1 MLLRGK
7 FVSKFRLIGLAIALL
22 APFAL
27 QPAQAE
33 MVVLGTASTG
43 ETVTLDTDSVS
54 KGTPAGTGLF
64 ITATYY
70 LDNERINARI
80 SCRYKSWFV
89 EGDSTEYTP
98 QSQATR
104 NLISTA
110 CAIAFNNQ
118 ARQSN
123 QSQQSQ
129 QTRERTWIV
138 YNPPS
143 NVRYSPN
150 GEILCTIRNVT
161 RVWLYGNP
169 VDGWYRTPACEGADG
184 WIHESQIK
192 LVD

>member
-1 MLLRGK
+1 M
-7 FVSKFRLIGLAIALL
+7 IGLAIALL
-22 APFAL
+22 APFAS

-43 ETVTLDTDSVS
+43 ETLTLDTNSVS
-54 KGTPAGTGLF
+54 RGLPSGTGLF

-70 LDNERINARI
+70 LDNERIDATI

-98 QSQATR
+98 QSQATQ

-110 CAIAFNNQ
+110 CRINSQF
-118 ARQSN
+118 RQSN
-123 QSQQSQ
+123 QSQQRQ

-138 YNPPS
+138 YDPPS

-150 GEILCTIRNVT
+150 GEILCTIRKVT

-169 VDGWYRTPACEGADG
+169 VDGWYRTTACEGADG

>member
-1 MLLRGK
+1 
-7 FVSKFRLIGLAIALL
+7 VSKFRLIGLAIALL
-22 APFAL
+22 APFVW

-43 ETVTLDTDSVS
+43 ETLTLDTDSVS
-54 KGTPAGTGLF
+54 RDRPGGTGRF

-70 LDNERINARI
+70 LDNERIDATI
-80 SCRYKSWFV
+80 SCRYNTWFV
-89 EGDSTEYTP
+89 EGNSTEYTP

-110 CAIAFNNQ
+110 CRIAFNS
-118 ARQSN
+118 QSN
-123 QSQQSQ
+123 QSQPSQ
-129 QTRERTWIV
+129 RTRDETWIV
-138 YNPPS
+138 YDPPS

-150 GEILCTIRNVT
+150 GEVLCTIPDKRTVQI
-161 RVWLYGNP
+161 RGNA
-169 VDGWYRTPACEGADG
+169 VNGWYPTPACEGADG

>member
-1 MLLRGK
+1 
-7 FVSKFRLIGLAIALL
+7 VNKFRLIGLAIALL
-22 APFAL
+22 APFVW

-43 ETVTLDTDSVS
+43 ETLTLDTNSVS
-54 KGTPAGTGLF
+54 RGTPAGTGLF

-70 LDNERINARI
+70 LDSERIDASI
-80 SCRYKSWFV
+80 SCRHNYWV
-89 EGDSTEYTP
+89 VGETQYTP

-110 CAIAFNNQ
+110 CRIAINSQ
-118 ARQSN
+118 SRQSN
-123 QSQQSQ
+123 QSQQRQ

-138 YNPPS
+138 YDPPS

-150 GEILCTIRNVT
+150 GEVLCTIPDKR
-161 RVWLYGNP
+161 RVWIYGNP
-169 VDGWYRTPACEGADG
+169 VNGWYRTPACEGADG
-184 WIHESQIK
+184 WIHESQIR